1 VENASLPGTLIL
13 IISQKVVM
21 KKFLRNNGLSIVMLL
36 LFFAS
41 LAGQII
47 TGQKQH
53 NEDMVE
59 KGGTT
64 LGLSEYLTS
73 GHFLQSTFE
82 NWESEFLQMALFL
95 ILSMFL
101 YQKGSAESKDPDKD
115 EEDVDRE
122 PNPKKKDAP
131 NVVKHGGVGLTIYK
145 HSLCYTLSLL
155 FLISFYVHWKG
166 SLKDYNEEQLL
177 QNKPTETAT
186 EYLSN
191 SRFWFESF
199 QNWQSEFLSIF
210 AIVVLSVFLREQGS
224 PQSKPVD
231 AAHSETGG

>member
-1 VENASLPGTLIL
+1 MGR
-13 IISQKVVM
+13 
-21 KKFLRNNGLSIVMLL
+21 FLRNNSLSLVFFVLFLL
-36 LFFAS
+36 S
-41 LAGQII
+41 LAGQAI
-47 TGQKQH
+47 TGHKEH
-53 NEDMVE
+53 NNELSDM
-59 KGGTT
+59 GGQPVGFT
-64 LGLSEYLTS
+64 EYLSS

-115 EEDVDRE
+115 EEVDRE

-131 NVVKHGGVGLTIYK
+131 KPVKAGGLALALYK
-145 HSLCYTLSLL
+145 HSLCYALSFIFIVS
-155 FLISFYVHWKG
+155 FLVHWHG
-166 SLKDYNEEQLL
+166 SRKDYNEEQILK
-177 QNKPTETAT
+177 NKPTETAM

-191 SRFWFESF
+191 TRFWFESF
-199 QNWQSEFLSIF
+199 QNWESEFLSIM